1 MSLAIS
7 MSIADELS
15 ILVKE
20 VAIQELIIVTATVV
34 TVAVVAVKNHNGHT

>member
-1 MSLAIS
+1 MSSAIS

-20 VAIQELIIVTATVV
+20 VAIQELIIATE
-34 TVAVVAVKNHNGHT
+34 VAVIAVKNHNGHT